1 MSNSEFI
8 LLEQKEWV
16 IKHPLLYS
24 QTLQGTFMVIT
35 CLILKQP
42 QEGGTIISSMIRI
55 RDMRYIESR
64 P

>member
-1 MSNSEFI
+1 M
-8 LLEQKEWV
+8 LEQKER
-16 IKHPLLYS
+16 IIMYPLFYS

-55 RDMRYIESR
+55 RDMRCSK
-64 P
+64 